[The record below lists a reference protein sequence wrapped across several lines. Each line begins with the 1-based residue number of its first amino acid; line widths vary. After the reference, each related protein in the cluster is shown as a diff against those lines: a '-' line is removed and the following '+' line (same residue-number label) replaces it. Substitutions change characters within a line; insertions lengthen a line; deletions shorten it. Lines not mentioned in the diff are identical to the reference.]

1 MSTRDAA
8 RILGVSDRYIR
19 TLIEQGKLRIV
30 GHTGRHDVC
39 DRDVARLLRD
49 RERAQ

>member
-19 TLIEQGKLRIV
+19 TLIEQGKLQIV
-30 GHTGRHDVC
+30 GQTGRHDVC

-49 RERAQ
+49 RERAR

>member
-19 TLIEQGKLRIV
+19 TLIEQGRLGVV
-30 GHTGRHDVC
+30 GRDGRHNVC

-49 RERAQ
+49 RERSR

>member
-39 DRDVARLLRD
+39 DRDVARLLSD
-49 RERAQ
+49 RERAR

>member
-8 RILGVSDRYIR
+8 RILNVSDRYIR
-19 TLIEQGKLRIV
+19 TLIEQGKLRVV
-30 GHTGRHDVC
+30 GNAGRHDVC

-49 RERAQ
+49 RERVQ